1 MTMGKTTFKPSEK
14 LVSKVREFEGFR
26 AKAYYCPAGFLTIGF
41 GHRTTMRDKKEV
53 TMAEATALLRDDLA
67 KAGDGVNALGVCK
80 TQGQYDALTDFV
92 FNLGIGR
99 LKRSTLLRL
108 IKHSAPAKLIQ
119 AEFRKW
125 VYAGGKVMP
134 GLVTRRN
141 WEAERFVE

>member
-1 MTMGKTTFKPSEK
+1 MTMGKTSYKPSDT

-26 AKAYYCPAGFLTIGF
+26 AKAYYCPAGYLTIGF
-41 GHRTTMRDKKEV
+41 GHRTTMKAKQV
-53 TMAEATALLRDDLA
+53 ITMAEGMALLREDLA

-99 LKRSTLLRL
+99 LKQSTLLRL
-108 IKHSAPAKLIQ
+108 IKHSAPANLIQ
-119 AEFRKW
+119 KEFKKW